1 MYIYIYIH
9 TYIYIYIY
17 IYIYTYIY
25 IHNTSIYLYICIQV
39 QVSVSV
45 YNDLYMDIVRV
56 VNPPFKYQSHKMVKH
71 TQTICRQQPTN
82 CLSVFDHFVVL
93 ALKVLVSC
101 FTENIAFTCVFSDCQ
116 MSKTCRFGKL
126 FPSIMSPI
134 CFLN

>member
-1 MYIYIYIH
+1 MYIHIHIHIYIYIYVHIYIYMYIYIYIH

-45 YNDLYMDIVRV
+45 YKDLYMDIVRV

-82 CLSVFDHFVVL
+82 CSSVFDNFVGL
-93 ALKVLVSC
+93 ALKGLTDGSL
-101 FTENIAFTCVFSDCQ
+101 FS
-116 MSKTCRFGKL
+116 RH
-126 FPSIMSPI
+126 
-134 CFLN
+134 LNH